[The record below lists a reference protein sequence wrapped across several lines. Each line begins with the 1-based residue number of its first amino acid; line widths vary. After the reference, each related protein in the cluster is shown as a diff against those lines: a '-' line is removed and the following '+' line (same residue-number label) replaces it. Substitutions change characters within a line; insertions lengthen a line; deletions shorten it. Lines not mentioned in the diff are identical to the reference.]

1 MIKKIL
7 LFTFLI
13 ITTFSFAQRTNSSPY
28 SFFGIGDQAQLKSVE
43 EIGMGLMGGTLS
55 SEYQLS
61 FTNPASYASLKW
73 TTYVFSGGNKVTS
86 IDDGSESQTSSA
98 ASLTYIAMGIPI
110 RGNQG
115 LAFGL
120 QLNTAVGYSLLDQT
134 FEDIDGNNTLVETNL
149 LTGEGGTNRVFLGYA
164 YQFPFNLNVGLET
177 AYVFGG
183 IENNILNRRLGVNL
197 ATKHSTDSYVKGFS
211 YKLGAQYNKSIS
223 NNLKL
228 KFGVSAEMGHEL
240 NENGTEQLFTLVNI
254 NTGLEVPVD
263 TLTSVDYK
271 AKIKSPIKTTLG
283 AGVGQDNKWFI
294 GADYTFQEAL
304 EFSGGI
310 YDNITTYRYEN
321 SSTISF
327 GGFYT
332 PKFNSISSYWN
343 RVTYRAGAN
352 YKKLGLVINDTD
364 INEYGMSFGVSL
376 PMGLRISNIN
386 LGFEIGKRGTLDN
399 NLVKENYYN
408 FRLSLSLNDRW
419 FRKRKIY

>member
-13 ITTFSFAQRTNSSPY
+13 ITTFSFAQKTSSSPY

-73 TTYVFSGGNKVTS
+73 TTYVFSGGNKMTT
-86 IDDGSESQTSSA
+86 IDDGDESQTSSA

-134 FEDIDGNNTLVETNL
+134 FEDVDGENTLVETNY

-164 YQFPFNLNVGLET
+164 YQFPFNLNIGLET

-183 IENNILNRRLGVNL
+183 IENSVLNRRLGVNL
-197 ATKHSTDSYVKGFS
+197 ATKHKTDSYVKGFS
-211 YKLGAQYNKSIS
+211 YKLGAQFNKDIS
-223 NNLKL
+223 TNLKL
-228 KFGVSAEMGHEL
+228 KLGLSAEMGHEL
-240 NENGTEQLFTLVNI
+240 NEKGKEQLFSLVNVG
-254 NTGLEVPVD
+254 NGVELPVD
-263 TLTSVDYK
+263 TLTSVNFT
-271 AKIKSPIKTTLG
+271 AKIKSPIKTTLS
-283 AGVGQDNKWFI
+283 AGIGQNNKWFV
-294 GADYTFQEAL
+294 GVDYTFKEAL
-304 EFSGGI
+304 EFDGGI
-310 YDNITTYRYEN
+310 YDDITTYRYDN
-321 SSTISF
+321 SSTMSF
-327 GGFYT
+327 GGYYT
-332 PKFNSISSYWN
+332 PKFNSISSYFN

-352 YKKLGLVINDTD
+352 YKKLGLVINDTQ

-376 PMGLRISNIN
+376 PLGLRISNVN
-386 LGFEIGKRGTLDN
+386 FGFELGKRGTTDN
-399 NLVKENYYN
+399 NLIEENFFN

-419 FRKRKIY
+419 FRKQKIY